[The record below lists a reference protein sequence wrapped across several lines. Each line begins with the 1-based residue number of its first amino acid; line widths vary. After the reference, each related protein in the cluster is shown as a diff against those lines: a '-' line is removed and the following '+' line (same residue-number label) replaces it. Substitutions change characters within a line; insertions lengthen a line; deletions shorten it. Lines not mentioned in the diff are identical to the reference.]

1 MNPIQMLPRNEA
13 EEVMLMQRR
22 MKYLTSQYEYGDE
35 AYMYVTHLKD
45 VSSFKDF
52 IDQLSKLQS

>member
-1 MNPIQMLPRNEA
+1 MNPIQMLPRHEA
-13 EEVMLMQRR
+13 IEVMLLQRR

-35 AYMYVTHLKD
+35 AYMYMTHLKD

-52 IDQLSKLQS
+52 IDQLVQLKS